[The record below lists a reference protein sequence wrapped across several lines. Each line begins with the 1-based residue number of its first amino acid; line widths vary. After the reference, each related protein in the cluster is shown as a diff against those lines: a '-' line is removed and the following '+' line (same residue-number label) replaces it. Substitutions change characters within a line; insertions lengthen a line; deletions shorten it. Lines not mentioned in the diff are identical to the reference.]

1 MNVLVIGANGQIG
14 RMLVEQLA
22 QEGKHQVTAM
32 IRKPEQADALKQLGA
47 NVVMGDLEGSV
58 NDLAEVMKDHDAV
71 VFTAGS
77 GGSTGADKTL
87 LIDLDGAVKQWR
99 PHCSRAFPDIF
110 WSVLWCR
117 SAGEMVGRH

>member
-14 RMLVEQLA
+14 KFLVQQLA

-32 IRKPEQADALKQLGA
+32 IRKPEQADALEQLGA
-47 NVVMGDLEGSV
+47 SVVIGDLEGSV
-58 NDLAEVMKDHDAV
+58 EDLAEAMKDHNAI

-87 LIDLDGAVKQWR
+87 LIDLDGAVKTMEAAQQQGITR
-99 PHCSRAFPDIF
+99 YILVSAFGADQREK
-110 WSVLWCR
+110 WS
-117 SAGEMVGRH
+117 